1 MPTKQRG
8 MFAPMVVLFAAMLA
22 MLALPHQDASIGQ
35 LQRLRYQHETW
46 WFWQQAVATLH
57 RDTGTWPASLTEV
70 AQHFQLGE
78 VPQFIVGVLHD
89 DRFDLE
95 WIGLSASDLELL
107 QELDTTAVVS
117 IDGHIVRNKPGE
129 SGVEVTMS
137 YLPRSGEATM
147 LTALSLAGHRLRVNH
162 LDAELVNVADTA
174 KMAQVTVDEAQIQ
187 RVQYHREVTVVNFY
201 LGPML
206 MDELLSLKGG
216 LDALREK
223 LLAHMKPEPGQPS
236 PYRHSSCDSCT

>member
-78 VPQFIVGVLHD
+78 VPQFIVGILHD

-107 QELDTTAVVS
+107 QELDTTAVVN

-129 SGVEVTMS
+129 SGAEVTMS

-147 LTALSLAGHRLRVNH
+147 LTALSLAGHQLRVNH
-162 LDAELVNVADTA
+162 LNAELVNVTDSA

-187 RVQYHREVTVVNFY
+187 RVQYHRVLTVTSFHSA
-201 LGPML
+201 PML
-206 MDELLSLKGG
+206 LDELLSLKSQI
-216 LDALREK
+216 DALREK
-223 LLAHMKPEPGQPS
+223 LLEHMKPEPGQPS